1 MSVIGTLDKYA
12 NTNNLIINELTT
24 IASAYCFH
32 NFINMYGDL
41 KGLKVASLMFYNL
54 VKLNGQLSD
63 VITSSPNG
71 NETNSMALLNTFS
84 NIISLTINDPKM
96 YEILVLYTLNPSI
109 VTNTFDLIGSIIENS
124 YYNIKK
130 IFTTSFVNTI
140 YEPYL
145 DSTKTITSFTIAVKV
160 NATGNNDY
168 LFGGPDNL
176 VFDDEGNAW
185 ITNNVLQGTPNSSNF
200 SVVLQPDGKPHSI
213 SPIVNSAIIGQG
225 SGVIKYFGKVKN
237 HIPRSEITQIRE
249 FIYDVFTDLDPNLV
263 FDICGSFRR
272 KKPFSN
278 DIDLLVTSYELVE
291 DNQEKATKIM
301 KKIINSLEDKK
312 FIIDRLTDESS
323 STKFMGLCKKFKD
336 IRRLDI
342 RLVPMKSFFPAYLY
356 FTGSYEFNEKM
367 RGIAKRQGFKLNEY
381 GLYKGEKLI
390 QIYCEKDVFD
400 ILGMNYL
407 EPKDRL

>member
-1 MSVIGTLDKYA
+1 MSKNKTED
-12 NTNNLIINELTT
+12 IITENSKNEL
-24 IASAYCFH
+24 IFLE
-32 NFINMYGDL
+32 FR
-41 KGLKVASLMFYNL
+41 KL
-54 VKLNGQLSD
+54 VKM
-63 VITSSPNG
+63 
-71 NETNSMALLNTFS
+71 NEYLYTKIDDPKEKIMYKHK
-84 NIISLTINDPKM
+84 IISLKNSTKQIKIFANEIKEGKDLAEISGIGKGTIARIDEFIKNKKL
-96 YEILVLYTLNPSI
+96 EE
-109 VTNTFDLIGSIIENS
+109 VTNFCNQYDCDSILYNKNPNLVYEDLLTVFGIGNKMAKKLIETHNLKS
-124 YYNIKK
+124 VKELQKLVKNNKVDLPDNIK
-130 IFTTSFVNTI
+130 
-140 YEPYL
+140 
-145 DSTKTITSFTIAVKV
+145 
-160 NATGNNDY
+160 TG
-168 LFGGPDNL
+168 L
-176 VFDDEGNAW
+176 
-185 ITNNVLQGTPNSSNF
+185 
-200 SVVLQPDGKPHSI
+200 
-213 SPIVNSAIIGQG
+213 
-225 SGVIKYFGKVKN
+225 KYFGKVKN

-249 FIYDVFTDLDPNLV
+249 FIYEVFTDLDPNLV

-272 KKPFSN
+272 KKQFSN